1 MLAELWGFKKWCTA
15 WRRLF
20 GRVLSWW
27 IWFCQTS
34 LRNVLFIYFF
44 GKWESTKQIAMYS
57 RTQEK
62 WVVIRRWHVAGGWV
76 IYPELGSWN
85 PKINFLLR
93 HWAGT
98 EEERVREPWLE
109 SVQISAD
116 ESISVAQEAF
126 SLFFLNAETSQRG
139 PRAEKVRTQD
149 YYRLLNRKS
158 QCCASWPF
166 SKSSKICLCRLK
178 RTMWCLQFLIIAGV
192 LKHFPFMKELQKHK
206 FLFKVSNCWN

>member
-1 MLAELWGFKKWCTA
+1 MLSPPFYEEEVFVKERQISARQLGYGDTRLGSGAGIFSVSQISVSYAYMLAELWGFKKWCTA

-34 LRNVLFIYFF
+34 LRNVFFFFF
-44 GKWESTKQIAMYS
+44 GKGESTKQIAMYS

-62 WVVIRRWHVAGGWV
+62 WVVIRWWHVAGGWV

-116 ESISVAQEAF
+116 ESISVA
-126 SLFFLNAETSQRG
+126 
-139 PRAEKVRTQD
+139 
-149 YYRLLNRKS
+149 
-158 QCCASWPF
+158 
-166 SKSSKICLCRLK
+166 
-178 RTMWCLQFLIIAGV
+178 
-192 LKHFPFMKELQKHK
+192 
-206 FLFKVSNCWN
+206 